1 MSAFTPAGSGGAPS
15 TPVTIPGLTV
25 LTPTI
30 ANVSIP
36 LAGTEVPYAL
46 PANTKRF
53 LVLLRTPS
61 VSKLQLAYAP
71 GDSSTLYITVNPGCH
86 YGEGEILTPT
96 LTLYLQTT
104 LPGQVAEVV
113 SWV

>member
-36 LAGTEVPYAL
+36 LAGTEVSYIL
-46 PANTKRF
+46 PAGTKRF
-53 LVLLRTPS
+53 LILLRTPS
-61 VSKLQLAYAP
+61 MAKLKLAYVS
-71 GDSSTLYITVNPGCH
+71 GDSGLLYVTVNPGCH
-86 YGEGEILTPT
+86 YGEGEILTPS
-96 LTLYLQTT
+96 LTLYFQAT